1 MAQQPSFSPENMM
14 KMMSERRL
22 RSFRELNQ
30 TAVKGATVCAG
41 SSLMENFP
49 INEQLMSRGIWKTV
63 YNRGMS
69 GFTIAQYDEVL
80 DICVLDLAPAKLFIN
95 IGSNDLNL
103 PGDTLGNLERGYRA
117 LLQRIHSALPACEIT
132 LLEYYPCMKVDP
144 NEPVQEGRMP
154 RTMENVNKANEV
166 VRSLAGE
173 MGFRSLNLNTPL
185 LDAEGYLRSDIAL
198 DPIHFS
204 AAGYE
209 LVLDQLAEYL

>member
-1 MAQQPSFSPENMM
+1 
-14 KMMSERRL
+14 
-22 RSFRELNQ
+22 
-30 TAVKGATVCAG
+30 
-41 SSLMENFP
+41 
-49 INEQLMSRGIWKTV
+49 
-63 YNRGMS
+63 
-69 GFTIAQYDEVL
+69 
-80 DICVLDLAPAKLFIN
+80 
-95 IGSNDLNL
+95 
-103 PGDTLGNLERGYRA
+103 
-117 LLQRIHSALPACEIT
+117 
-132 LLEYYPCMKVDP
+132 
-144 NEPVQEGRMP
+144 MP